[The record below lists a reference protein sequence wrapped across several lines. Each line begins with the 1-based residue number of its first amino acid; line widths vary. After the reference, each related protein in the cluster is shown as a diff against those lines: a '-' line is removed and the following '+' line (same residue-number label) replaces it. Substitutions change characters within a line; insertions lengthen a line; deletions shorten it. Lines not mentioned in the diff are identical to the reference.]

1 MSGIESD
8 VQQLSPGPILEFWE
22 LNATSIGGGIV
33 RFQGQQDG
41 KVWWQG
47 QEYDAWPVQGE
58 GFERT
63 SDQQPTPKFRVGN
76 VDRSITILCQAL
88 DDLVGAT
95 LTRRRTFAKYLDSV
109 NFPGGPVLTP
119 GGGNFDTADSLDGW
133 TVTHGTAVAS
143 GDGKLRLGQPSGVSA
158 LHFTVDTIAGK
169 NYDVYASVDV
179 GADITFR
186 VGTFLNGADLG
197 LAVVSES
204 NAGGISIV
212 GTGGTVYVQM
222 FRLATPTQA
231 VVDYFIMREQGGN
244 PTADPT
250 KEFAPELWFIE
261 RKSAESFEAVEFEL
275 SSALDF
281 NGVKL
286 PRRQIIANQCPFA
299 YRGPLCNYTGPPV
312 ADELDQPTD
321 NPSLDKCG
329 RRLASCKLRQWPD
342 DTLNFGGFPAAGLV
356 RT

>member
-8 VQQLSPGPILEFWE
+8 VQQLAPGPILEFWE

-47 QEYDAWPVQGE
+47 QDYDAWPVQGE

-95 LTRRRTFAKYLDSV
+95 LTRRRTFAKYLDAV
-109 NFPGGPVLTP
+109 NF
-119 GGGNFDTADSLDGW
+119 
-133 TVTHGTAVAS
+133 
-143 GDGKLRLGQPSGVSA
+143 
-158 LHFTVDTIAGK
+158 
-169 NYDVYASVDV
+169 
-179 GADITFR
+179 
-186 VGTFLNGADLG
+186 
-197 LAVVSES
+197 SE
-204 NAGGISIV
+204 
-212 GTGGTVYVQM
+212 
-222 FRLATPTQA
+222 
-231 VVDYFIMREQGGN
+231 GN

-286 PRRQIIANQCPFA
+286 PRRQIIANQCPFV

-342 DTLNFGGFPAAGLV
+342 YTLNFGGFPAAGLV

>member
-8 VQQLSPGPILEFWE
+8 VQQLTPGPILEFWE

-33 RFQGQQDG
+33 RFQGQQEG
-41 KVWWQG
+41 KIWWQG
-47 QEYDAWPVQGE
+47 QEYDAWPIHGE

-63 SDQQPTPKFRVGN
+63 SDQQPTPKLLVGN

-95 LTRRRTFAKYLDSV
+95 LTRRRTFAKYLDAV
-109 NFPGGPVLTP
+109 NF
-119 GGGNFDTADSLDGW
+119 
-133 TVTHGTAVAS
+133 
-143 GDGKLRLGQPSGVSA
+143 
-158 LHFTVDTIAGK
+158 
-169 NYDVYASVDV
+169 
-179 GADITFR
+179 
-186 VGTFLNGADLG
+186 
-197 LAVVSES
+197 SE
-204 NAGGISIV
+204 
-212 GTGGTVYVQM
+212 
-222 FRLATPTQA
+222 
-231 VVDYFIMREQGGN
+231 GN

-329 RRLASCKLRQWPD
+329 RRLASCKLRLWPD